1 MTKRRTKTMDGNT
14 AAAYVSYPFTEVA
27 GIFPITPS
35 SEMAELADAWSV
47 EGKKNLFGRPVR
59 VMEMQSEGGAS
70 GTLHGVLQAG
80 ALGTT
85 YTASQGLLLMIPN
98 MNRIAGELLPAVF
111 HVASRGAGTNSFSI
125 FGDHHDVMATRQS
138 GFAMLSSRSPQD
150 AMYLG
155 AVAHLTAI
163 KASLPVMHFFDGFR
177 TSHEMQKVSLLEY
190 EELNNLLD
198 HDAVAAFR
206 ARSISP
212 IRPHALGM
220 TNNPDIYFQLREA
233 INPHYER
240 FPSVLSHYMNEIN
253 KITGMSY
260 DFFTY
265 YGHPEAE
272 RVIIAMGSGC
282 SVLEETVQAMLAA
295 GEKVGMVC
303 VHLFRPFIAA
313 KLIEKLPASV
323 KKVAV
328 LDRTKEPGAREPLF
342 LDVRAALY
350 EMSTPPVVVGGRFG
364 LASKEF
370 TPMDA
375 QAVFANLALDRP
387 KDNFTVGINDDLSHT
402 SLPPLAN
409 PLPVKQPGVT
419 SCVFW
424 GLGSDGT
431 VGANKSSVKII
442 GDQTDLYAQ
451 AYFAYDSKKSG
462 GVTMSHLRFGPNP
475 IKSSYRIY
483 DPDFVACHNPAYV
496 HKYDMM
502 KGLRPGGTFL
512 LNCPWT
518 EAELGDRLPASIKRY
533 IAANDIK
540 LYIINAVDIA
550 IELGLAGRIN
560 MIMQSAF
567 FALAKIIPLEEAMK
581 HLRASVD
588 DAYGKQGQSI
598 VDKNLAALERGVSA
612 LREVTIPADW
622 KNASDQPKTVNAS
635 RKSYTESAKP
645 EFYHK
650 VVQPILDQKG
660 DDLPVSAFKDIADG
674 RWPFNISLYEKRGIA
689 VQTARWKPEN
699 CIQCNQ
705 CSFICPHA
713 VLRPRL
719 LTDEE
724 KAGAPEGLKTI
735 PATGFPDMHYH
746 LAVSSLD
753 CTGCMQCVGVCPA
766 KNKALEMARLTD
778 QLPQASDIW
787 EYAEH
792 QVPYRPLPEGAKIN
806 VKNSQFLQPM
816 LAFSGACA
824 GCGETPYAKLLTQ
837 LYGDHMMIAAPAG
850 CSTVWAAGSPTVS
863 YTTNNQGNGP
873 AWGYSLFEDAGEY
886 GFGMLLGVQQLR
898 ETLALRVGEALQK
911 DYPADFKQVLAN
923 WLTGKNDKEG
933 TQNRRYAVEA
943 ALADLAKQEK
953 YRGDPLLKQIGD
965 LRDYLLK
972 RSHWVMGGDGWAYDI
987 GYGGLDHVLAQNQ
1000 DINVLIFDTEV
1011 YSNTGGQSSKATP
1024 LGSVAQFTAGGKPT
1038 YKKDI
1043 GAIFM
1048 SYRYIYVAQVAIGA
1062 DKAQCLKALQEAEAY
1077 PGPSIVIA
1085 YAPCINHGL
1094 AGGLTNGL
1102 DQEKSAVEVGYWPLY
1117 RYNPL
1122 LAAKGENPMQ
1132 LDYQQPN
1139 GKFKEHL
1146 LREVRYASL
1155 FKAFPERA
1163 EEFARE
1169 AADNAMA
1176 RYNYYA
1182 KLAGK

>member
-1 MTKRRTKTMDGNT
+1 MSKRRMKTMDGNT

-35 SEMAELADAWSV
+35 SEIAELTDAWSV

-59 VMEMQSEGGAS
+59 VMEMQSEGGAAA
-70 GTLHGVLQAG
+70 TVHGVLQAG
-80 ALGTT
+80 ALATT

-111 HVASRGAGTNSFSI
+111 HVASRGAGTNFLSI

-150 AMYLG
+150 VMYLG
-155 AVAHLTAI
+155 AVAHLSAI
-163 KASLPVMHFFDGFR
+163 KGSLPIIHFFDGFR

-190 EELNNLLD
+190 DELDKLMD
-198 HDAVAAFR
+198 YEAVDRLR

-212 IRPHALGM
+212 GRPHGVGM
-220 TNNPDIYFQLREA
+220 TNNPDISFQLREA
-233 INPHYER
+233 INPYYDN
-240 FPSVLSHYMNEIN
+240 FPGVVSHYMKEIN
-253 KITGMSY
+253 KLTGLDY
-260 DFFTY
+260 DFFNY
-265 YGHPEAE
+265 HGHPEAE
-272 RVIIAMGSGC
+272 RVIVAMGSGC
-282 SVLEETVQAMLAA
+282 SVLEETVDAMTAA

-303 VHLFRPFIAA
+303 VRLFRPFVAA
-313 KLIEKLPASV
+313 KLRQVLPGTV
-323 KKVAV
+323 KKLAV

-350 EMSTPPVVVGGRFG
+350 ELAAPPLVVGGRFG

-370 TPMDA
+370 TPLDA
-375 QAVFANLALDRP
+375 QAIFAELSLDKP
-387 KDNFTVGINDDLSHT
+387 KDNFTVGINDDLSMT
-402 SLPPLAN
+402 SLPPAPKAL
-409 PLPVKQPGVT
+409 PLNQAGVT
-419 SCVFW
+419 ACVFW

-442 GDQTDLYAQ
+442 GDHTDLYAQ

-475 IKSSYRIY
+475 IKSPYKILE
-483 DPDFVACHNPAYV
+483 PDFVACHNQAYV

-502 KGLRPGGTFL
+502 KGLKPGGTFL
-512 LNCPWT
+512 LNCQWT
-518 EAELGDRLPASIKRY
+518 EKELDRQLPGRIKRY
-533 IAANDIK
+533 LAENKINFH
-540 LYIINAVDIA
+540 IINAVDAA
-550 IELGLAGRIN
+550 IELGIAGRIN

-567 FALAKIIPLEEAMK
+567 FALAGIIPQDEAM
-581 HLRASVD
+581 RYQRESVYE
-588 DAYGKQGQSI
+588 AYGKQGQAI
-598 VDKNLAALERGVSA
+598 VDKNLAALEKGVSG
-612 LREVTIPADW
+612 LRRVAVPAAWAKAEDEPVPE
-622 KNASDQPKTVNAS
+622 DPG
-635 RKSYTESAKP
+635 KP
-645 EFYHK
+645 EFYRK
-650 VVQPILDQKG
+650 IVEPILNQKG
-660 DDLPVSAFKDIADG
+660 DDLPVSAFKDWANG
-674 RWPFNISLYEKRGIA
+674 SWPFDMSLYEKRGIA
-689 VQTARWKPEN
+689 VSTARWIPEN

-724 KAGAPEGLKTI
+724 KAEAPAGAKTV
-735 PATGFPDMHYH
+735 PATGFKGMNYH
-746 LAVSSLD
+746 LAISTLD
-753 CTGCMQCVGVCPA
+753 CTGCGQCVGACPA
-766 KNKALEMARLTD
+766 RTKALEMYSLAE
-778 QLPQASDIW
+778 QQPQASAVW
-787 EYAEH
+787 EYVEH
-792 QVPYRPLPEGAKIN
+792 QVPYRPLPEGAPVN
-806 VKNSQFLQPM
+806 VRNSQFLEPM

-837 LYGDHMMIAAPAG
+837 LYGDRMMIAAPAG
-850 CSTVWAAGSPTVS
+850 CSTVWAAGSPTVA
-863 YTTNNQGNGP
+863 YTRNKAGNGP

-886 GFGMLLGVQQLR
+886 GFGMFLGVKQLR
-898 ETLALRVGEALQK
+898 DTLTLYVEEALLK
-911 DYPADFKQVLAN
+911 DYPAGLKQALTV
-923 WLTGKNDKEG
+923 WLQGKDEKEDTHG
-933 TQNRRYAVEA
+933 RRYALEEA
-943 ALADLAKQEK
+943 LKKHLGEDA
-953 YRGDPLLKQIGD
+953 LLKKIYS
-965 LRDYLLK
+965 LRDYFVK
-972 RSHWVMGGDGWAYDI
+972 RSHWIMGGDGWAYDI

-1000 DINVLIFDTEV
+1000 DLNVLVFDTEV

-1024 LGSVAQFTAGGKPT
+1024 LGAVAQFAAGGKPT
-1038 YKKDI
+1038 RKKDM

-1062 DKAQCLKALQEAEAY
+1062 DKNQCLKAFTEAEAY

-1094 AGGLTNGL
+1094 KGGLVNGL

-1122 LAAKGENPMQ
+1122 LARQGENPLR

-1146 LREVRYASL
+1146 MREVRYASL
-1155 FKAFPERA
+1155 FSAFPDKA
-1163 EEFARE
+1163 EQFAGE
-1169 AADNAMA
+1169 AAANAQA
-1176 RYNYYA
+1176 RYEYYA
-1182 KLAGK
+1182 RLAGRQ